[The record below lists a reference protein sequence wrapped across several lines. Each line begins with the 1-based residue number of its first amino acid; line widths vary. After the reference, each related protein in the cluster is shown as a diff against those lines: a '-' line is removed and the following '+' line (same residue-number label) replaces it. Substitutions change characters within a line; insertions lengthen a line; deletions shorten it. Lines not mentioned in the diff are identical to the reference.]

1 MLFFINNIYIHI
13 LNLYYYIKYAYRIQ
27 SQTSA
32 IWAHKRRTHAMRS
45 HLKECFEKQKM
56 DPFPVKKK
64 SRVNNTIF
72 KEVTMF
78 ICPKCK
84 MPDN

>member
-1 MLFFINNIYIHI
+1 MRMSKQVGSSDCG
-13 LNLYYYIKYAYRIQ
+13 LYAVAVATALAFGIDPTASIFNQ
-27 SQTSA
+27 DDMS
-32 IWAHKRRTHAMRS
+32 S

-72 KEVTMF
+72 M
-78 ICPKCK
+78 
-84 MPDN
+84 